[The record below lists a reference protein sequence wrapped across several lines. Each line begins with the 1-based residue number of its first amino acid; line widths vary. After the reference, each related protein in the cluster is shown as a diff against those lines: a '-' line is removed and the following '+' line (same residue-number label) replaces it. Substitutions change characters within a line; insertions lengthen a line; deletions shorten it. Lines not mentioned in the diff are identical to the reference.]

1 MTAPDAPKKVQGSYR
16 DPLQIVGYISTR
28 RGDPERGPE
37 VRIRGDEAQKRLVVH
52 GELVWIIGA
61 QSRALAPLIIDETIP
76 RGGVVARDI
85 PGIVLTDIVRILKV
99 DLDRV
104 PKPGTLA

>member
-1 MTAPDAPKKVQGSYR
+1 MTESPKGGSYR

-28 RGDPERGPE
+28 RGDEERGPE
-37 VRIRGDEAQKRLVVH
+37 IRIRGDEARKRLVVD
-52 GELVWIIGA
+52 GELVWMIG
-61 QSRALAPLIIDETIP
+61 SRTRALAPLVIDEAVP

-85 PGIVLTDIVRILKV
+85 PGLLLADIVRILKV